1 MAAARS
7 FTTSEAADPR
17 MSTEAAP
24 PPFRL
29 PLIAILRG
37 IHAHEASAHVRA
49 LVEEGYDAIEIPLN
63 SPDWADSI
71 GSAARAADRDI
82 WIGGGTV
89 LRQHDVDV
97 LHGLGARF
105 IVTPNTDPAVIRH
118 AVRLGLQVVAGFAT
132 ATEAFA
138 ALDAGAQMLK
148 LFPASTYGTQHVRA
162 LRAVLPPV
170 PLFVVGGVTPLT
182 LADFLSAGSAGA
194 GIGGEL
200 YKPGQSV
207 ERTRQGAR
215 AFKQAYLESM
225 P

>member
-7 FTTSEAADPR
+7 FTTSEATDPR
-17 MSTEAAP
+17 MSTEAAAS
-24 PPFRL
+24 PFRL
-29 PLIAILRG
+29 PLVAILRG

-63 SPDWADSI
+63 SPDWAGSI
-71 GSAARAADRDI
+71 GIAAREADSAT

-89 LRQHDVDV
+89 LRERDVDA

-105 IVTPNTDPAVIRH
+105 IVTPNTNPAVIRH

-200 YKPGQSV
+200 YKPGQTV